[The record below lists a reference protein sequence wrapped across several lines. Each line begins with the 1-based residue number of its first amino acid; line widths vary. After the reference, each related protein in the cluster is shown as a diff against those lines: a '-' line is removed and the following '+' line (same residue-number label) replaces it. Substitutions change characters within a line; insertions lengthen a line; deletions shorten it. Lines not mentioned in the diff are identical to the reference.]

1 MERQAASMSEIKD
14 ENKTCMVCGESKEEG
29 ITIVT
34 QFLCSSCESEIVQT
48 KVEDER
54 YPFFVQQ
61 LKSLWIQFDV

>member
-1 MERQAASMSEIKD
+1 MEQTEQRVCI
-14 ENKTCMVCGESKEEG
+14 VCGEPKAEG

-34 QFLCSSCESEIVQT
+34 EFICHSCESEIVQT

-61 LKSLWIQFDV
+61 MRQLWLRFHA